1 MVGVGGHATSS
12 GENYLAH
19 DCSMRLYRS
28 STGIRQP
35 KISLPSHDGPTRRVF
50 PNWKLHP
57 SPSFDKVR
65 FMTHSLARSFV
76 LAGASGLFLPLSFP
90 KSDLGLLAWIALV
103 PLHWALD
110 GKSRSQAFWIGW
122 LSGTIAF
129 TGMMAWVVTAMN
141 TYGKVPLAIS
151 YGLMLL
157 LAAYLGLYIGIYSA
171 GVVWFQILIPRY
183 GLFAAPCLWVTL
195 ELIRTYALSGL
206 PWNLLGYSQYR
217 QIEVIQIADHMGVYG
232 VSFLIVLV
240 NVTIAESLI
249 WLMPL
254 LRNFRPARLPWELM
268 AMTTLLMTLSWQ
280 YGLET
285 LSGASFSGV
294 PSSSISVGVV
304 QPNVDQMVKW
314 DAAYREET
322 LARFDRLTE
331 QLGQATDLVVW
342 PEAATPFLFER
353 EPIYQLQL
361 MALAKRTQTPILF
374 GSPALRFY
382 PDRRPYL
389 MNSAYLLAPDG
400 RLVGRYDKQH
410 LVPFGEY
417 IPLKSSFLS
426 FLDKLVEGIGDF
438 EAGPGPT
445 ILTLTPKSQPVAADT
460 VGTPSRS
467 VKFGVAICYEV
478 IFPNLVRQ
486 FAVNGA
492 EFLVTVT
499 NDAWFGHSAAASQ
512 HFSMVV
518 FRSIENHL
526 AFARSANTGISG
538 FIDPFGR
545 IVEATPIF
553 TEQAVKAAMQVWRPD
568 TFYSRHGDVFA
579 YGCAIICALL
589 FLFGLFR
596 TKESEPDAVAA
607 NPV

>member
-1 MVGVGGHATSS
+1 
-12 GENYLAH
+12 
-19 DCSMRLYRS
+19 
-28 STGIRQP
+28 
-35 KISLPSHDGPTRRVF
+35 
-50 PNWKLHP
+50 
-57 SPSFDKVR
+57 
-65 FMTHSLARSFV
+65 MTHSLARSLV

-90 KSDLGLLAWIALV
+90 KSDLGLLAWIAIV

-110 GKSRSQAFWIGW
+110 GKSKSQAFWIGW

-129 TGMMAWVVTAMN
+129 TGMMSWVVTAMN
-141 TYGKVPLAIS
+141 TYGKVPLVIS

-157 LAAYLGLYIGIYSA
+157 LTAYLGLYVGLYSA
-171 GVVWFQILIPRY
+171 GTVWFQTLIPRY
-183 GLFAAPCLWVTL
+183 GLFAVPCLWVTL
-195 ELIRTYALSGL
+195 ELIRTYALSGM
-206 PWNLLGYSQYR
+206 PWGLLGYSQYR
-217 QIEVIQIADHMGVYG
+217 QIEMIQIADHMGVYG

-240 NVTIAESLI
+240 NVALAELI
-249 WLMPL
+249 SWLMPL
-254 LRNFRPARLPWELM
+254 LRGFRPAKLPWELVTM
-268 AMTTLLMTLSWQ
+268 AAMLVTLSWE
-280 YGLET
+280 YGLGMS
-285 LSGASFSGV
+285 SGAPFADI
-294 PSSSISVGVV
+294 PRSSINVGVV
-304 QPNVDQMVKW
+304 QPNVDQAVKW
-314 DAAYREET
+314 DNAYREET

-331 QLGQATDLVVW
+331 RIGHTTDLVIW
-342 PEAATPFLFER
+342 PEAATPFIFER
-353 EPIYQLQL
+353 EPVYQLQL
-361 MALAKRTQTPILF
+361 IALANRVQTPILF

-389 MNSAYLLAPDG
+389 MNSAYLLSPDG
-400 RLVGRYDKQH
+400 QLLGRYDKQH

-417 IPLKSSFLS
+417 IPFKSSLLF

-445 ILTLTPKSQPVAADT
+445 TLTLTPKLQSATTGSA
-460 VGTPSRS
+460 SRS

-486 FAVNGA
+486 FTANGA
-492 EFLVTVT
+492 EFMVTVT
-499 NDAWFGHSAAASQ
+499 NDAWFGPSGAASQ

-518 FRSIENHL
+518 FRSVENHV

-553 TEQAVKAAMQVWRPD
+553 TEQAVKATIQAWRPD

-589 FLFGLFR
+589 FLFGMFR
-596 TKESEPDAVAA
+596 TKESEPDAV
-607 NPV
+607 PI

>member
-1 MVGVGGHATSS
+1 
-12 GENYLAH
+12 
-19 DCSMRLYRS
+19 
-28 STGIRQP
+28 
-35 KISLPSHDGPTRRVF
+35 
-50 PNWKLHP
+50 
-57 SPSFDKVR
+57 
-65 FMTHSLARSFV
+65 MTHSLARSLV

-110 GKSRSQAFWIGW
+110 GKSKAQAFWIGW

-129 TGMMAWVVTAMN
+129 TGMMAWVVTTMN
-141 TYGKVPLAIS
+141 TYGKVPLVIS

-157 LAAYLGLYIGIYSA
+157 LTIYLGLYVGLYSA
-171 GVVWFQILIPRY
+171 GAVWFRTLIPRY
-183 GLFAAPCLWVTL
+183 GLFAVPCLWVTL
-195 ELIRTYALSGL
+195 ELIRTYVLSGL
-206 PWNLLGYSQYR
+206 PWGLLGYSQYR

-240 NVTIAESLI
+240 NVALAEFLS

-254 LRNFRPARLPWELM
+254 VRGFRPAKLPWELVAM
-268 AMTTLLMTLSWQ
+268 AALLVTLSWE
-280 YGLET
+280 YGLAT
-285 LSGASFSGV
+285 LSGAPTSDI
-294 PSSSISVGVV
+294 PRSSISVGVV
-304 QPNVDQMVKW
+304 QPNVDQAVKW
-314 DAAYREET
+314 DTAYREET

-331 QLGQATDLVVW
+331 QLGRATDLVIW
-342 PEAATPFLFER
+342 PEAATPFVFER
-353 EPIYQLQL
+353 EPVYQLQL
-361 MALAKRTQTPILF
+361 IALANRAQAPILF

-389 MNSAYLLAPDG
+389 LNSAYLLSPDG
-400 RLVGRYDKQH
+400 QLLGRYDKQH

-417 IPLKSSFLS
+417 IPFKSSLLF

-438 EAGPGPT
+438 EAGTGPT
-445 ILTLTPKSQPVAADT
+445 VLTLTPKPRPAAA
-460 VGTPSRS
+460 GTAGTTPRPIN
-467 VKFGVAICYEV
+467 FGVAICYEV

-499 NDAWFGHSAAASQ
+499 NDAWFGTSSAAAQ

-518 FRSIENHL
+518 FRAVENHL

-538 FIDPFGR
+538 FIDPFGH

-553 TEQAVKAAMQVWRPD
+553 TEKAVKATMQVWRPH

-579 YGCAIICALL
+579 YGCVIICALL
-589 FLFGLFR
+589 CLFGSFR
-596 TKESEPDAVAA
+596 TKGSEPDAVAA
-607 NPV
+607 TPV